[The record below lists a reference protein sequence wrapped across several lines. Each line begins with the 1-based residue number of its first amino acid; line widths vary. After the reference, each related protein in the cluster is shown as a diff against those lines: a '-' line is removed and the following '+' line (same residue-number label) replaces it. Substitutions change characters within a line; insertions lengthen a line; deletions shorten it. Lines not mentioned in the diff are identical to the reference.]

1 MVIVDTGR
9 RVVVA
14 SVEINRSFMDKHR
27 RIGGVMVSDN
37 GVSLSYHKDE
47 LFFAYPYLKNHS
59 KKDLLA
65 ANVAASTAQPGGGCV
80 HFGAIANA
88 QLPIS
93 DQFCVIN
100 HAKTIKVMTQKTTST
115 IYWTG
120 AALTS
125 LWFGASGF
133 FELTK
138 NPVVWDITVQLGY
151 PAHFIYLLGVF
162 KLSGVAVLLTPNKLH
177 RLKEWVFA
185 GIFFDI
191 IFAFVSKLAVIGFAA
206 TADAIIAFVM
216 VSVTYA
222 MFRRLEKYSGNTLDQ
237 ANVLAH

>member
-1 MVIVDTGR
+1 MQPIDAYGPPMATAAR
-9 RVVVA
+9 RFADVTVS
-14 SVEINRSFMDKHR
+14 SVQPGDGYVHL
-27 RIGGVMVSDN
+27 GVFTAAQVPVSAQ
-37 GVSLSYHKDE
+37 
-47 LFFAYPYLKNHS
+47 FCIINHS
-59 KKDLLA
+59 K
-65 ANVAASTAQPGGGCV
+65 
-80 HFGAIANA
+80 
-88 QLPIS
+88 
-93 DQFCVIN
+93 
-100 HAKTIKVMTQKTTST
+100 TIKDMTQKTTTT
-115 IYWTG
+115 IYWIGT
-120 AALTS
+120 ALTS

-191 IFAFVSKLAVIGFAA
+191 IFAFVSKVAVLGFAA
-206 TADAIIAFVM
+206 TTDAIIAFVM

-222 MFRRLEKYSGNTLDQ
+222 MFRRLEKPFESN
-237 ANVLAH
+237 ANAVLAAE